1 MPNAGDF
8 AIVVGVDQ
16 YLALKTLNGP
26 VNDANNFV
34 KWLRAADGGDVPK
47 DNCHLIPNSRNP
59 TRPIQ
64 DDIDDALEA
73 IMNDAE
79 LVQPR
84 RFYFFFAGHGIGV
97 TWELNGLC
105 LPKWSQLQRRYA
117 LSSSSYE
124 DFLVASSTFEE
135 VYFFMD
141 CCRSR
146 EVSVTP
152 SPTKLENILP
162 RGANVSS
169 LVVYAT
175 PFENTAGEAAVGVPD
190 SSQVQGFFSTALM
203 EGLGGAA
210 ADAAERITAKSLIT
224 YCSRRTE
231 ELARQQGLTQI
242 VQTRFTD
249 GGRSLDTLVLRGT
262 RAALTVDLILTFLQA
277 GSYSLLAPDLTV
289 MMIWPATL
297 AGETKAPIPLTPG
310 IYGLRN
316 NATNINQYIPIDG
329 NAANLQFSAN

>member
-16 YLALKTLNGP
+16 YLNLKPLNGP

-34 KWLRAADGGDVPK
+34 GWLLDPDGGDLPPL
-47 DNCHLIPNSRNP
+47 NCHLIPNTLDP
-59 TRPIQ
+59 TCPLQ
-64 DDIDDALEA
+64 DHIDDALDA
-73 IMNDAE
+73 IMNAAD
-79 LVQPR
+79 LVAPR

-105 LPKWSQLQRRYA
+105 LPKWSQTQRRYA

-124 DFLVASSTFEE
+124 DYLVASSTFEE

-141 CCRSR
+141 CCRSK

-169 LVVYAT
+169 LVAYAT
-175 PFENTAGEAAVGVPD
+175 PFENTAGEAPANGVD
-190 SSQVQGFFSTALM
+190 SSQVQGFFSTALV

-210 ADAAERITAKSLIT
+210 ADASNRITAKSLLT

-231 ELARQQGLTQI
+231 ELARAQGLNQI
-242 VQTRFTD
+242 VQTKFTD
-249 GGRSLDTLVLRGT
+249 GGRTLETLVLRGT
-262 RAALTVDLILTFLQA
+262 QAPLTVALELTFLQA
-277 GSYSLLAPDLTV
+277 GNYSLLGPDLLVLQTWEV
-289 MMIWPATL
+289 A
-297 AGETKAPIPLTPG
+297 AGQQLPSIAITPG
-310 IYGLRN
+310 IYGLKN
-316 NATNINQYIPIDG
+316 NTTNVKQYIPIDG
-329 NAANLQFSAN
+329 NAANFEFSAN

>member
-1 MPNAGDF
+1 MPNTGDF

-16 YLALKTLNGP
+16 YLTLKQLNGP
-26 VNDANNFV
+26 VNDAANFV
-34 KWLRAADGGDVPK
+34 KWLLHPDGGDLPK
-47 DNCHLIPNSRNP
+47 DNCHLIPNTLDP
-59 TRPIQ
+59 TCPLQ
-64 DDIDDALEA
+64 DHIDDALDA
-73 IMNDAE
+73 IMNATGT
-79 LVQPR
+79 VQPR

-105 LPKWSQLQRRYA
+105 LPKWSQTQRRYA

-124 DFLVASSTFEE
+124 DYLVASSTFEE

-169 LVVYAT
+169 LVAYAT
-175 PFENTAGEAAVGVPD
+175 PFENTAGEAALDGVD
-190 SSQVQGFFSTALM
+190 GSEVRGFFSTALV

-210 ADAAERITAKSLIT
+210 ADASNRITAKSLLT

-231 ELARQQGLTQI
+231 ELARARGLNQI
-242 VQTRFTD
+242 VQTKFTD
-249 GGRSLDTLVLRGT
+249 GGRSLETLVIRGT
-262 RAALTVDLILTFLQA
+262 QAPPTVALELTFLQA
-277 GSYSLLAPDLTV
+277 GSYSLLGPDLRILQTWDV
-289 MMIWPATL
+289 QVGQQLPPL
-297 AGETKAPIPLTPG
+297 ALSPG
-310 IYGLRN
+310 IYALKN
-316 NATNINQYIPIDG
+316 NKTNVNQYIQIDG